1 MLSRTKKFI
10 FLTWREQ
17 RVHYKANQILEL
29 ILSKHPDPSSDWCYE
44 EVLGRVLT
52 LTARLFSVRHKV
64 DKIGVDLGMFGST
77 ARMASTA
84 PALAIFIAFPYA

>member
-1 MLSRTKKFI
+1 
-10 FLTWREQ
+10 
-17 RVHYKANQILEL
+17 
-29 ILSKHPDPSSDWCYE
+29 
-44 EVLGRVLT
+44 VLGRLLT

-64 DKIGVDLGMFGST
+64 DKIGVDLGMSGST